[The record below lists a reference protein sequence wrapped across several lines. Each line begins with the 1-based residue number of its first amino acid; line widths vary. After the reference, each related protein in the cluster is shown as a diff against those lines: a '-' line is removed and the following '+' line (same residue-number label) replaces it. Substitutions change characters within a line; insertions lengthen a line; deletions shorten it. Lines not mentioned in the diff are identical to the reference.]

1 MKSFRSPAAGQDAHS
16 DLDSGITFPVIPGSP
31 EWWSRYWRRAAAI
44 GAVTILLIGTHI
56 PKLVIGQPGDGP
68 DKLLHFFA
76 FAMITLLL
84 RISDLGRTT
93 RRTAVIAGLLALFD
107 EVTQEIPGLH
117 RSFDLLDLVADAGG
131 IAVAL
136 AWCRALGP
144 PRRGSVAHHL
154 ESRRRFAAV
163 RLLLASIQNWIHIGI
178 AGAFGAMLGGVFL
191 GVFGRNPVIGPVTMI
206 VVGGMSG
213 FIAGVVAVVEAG
225 RRHSIRR
232 IDAERRC
239 LWCLQVLPDSN
250 SGEEA
255 VRCQCGTVDPGLP
268 VTGGLRPRRV
278 AFRIAGLLIV
288 IAILAMLGY
297 VILLRLGP
305 AVPFLRRGLVWYTGL
320 GASTSMAFDAIGL
333 GLVGALLMGRSRR
346 LAAIES
352 ESEGQHC
359 FQCGQDLRGVSLDQ
373 TRGRCPECGAEFHAV
388 WADSMA
394 VTGSS
399 GDNAER

>member
-1 MKSFRSPAAGQDAHS
+1 MNSFRSPAAGQDAHS
-16 DLDSGITFPVIPGSP
+16 DLDSGTTFSVIPGSP
-31 EWWSRYWRRAAAI
+31 EWWSRCWRRAAAI
-44 GAVTILLIGTHI
+44 GAITILLIGTHI

-93 RRTAVIAGLLALFD
+93 RRTAMIAGLLALFD
-107 EVTQEIPGLH
+107 EITQEIPGLY

-136 AWCRALGP
+136 AWCKALGP

-154 ESRRRFAAV
+154 ESRRRFAAI
-163 RLLLASIQNWIHIGI
+163 RLLLASVQNWIHIGI
-178 AGAFGAMLGGVFL
+178 AGALGAMLGGVLL
-191 GVFGRNPVIGPVTMI
+191 GVFGRNPVIGPVTMV

-213 FIAGVVAVVEAG
+213 LIAGVVAVVEAG

-239 LWCLQVLPDSN
+239 LFCLQTLPDSN
-250 SGEEA
+250 SGEERI
-255 VRCQCGTVDPGLP
+255 RCECGAVDPGLP

-288 IAILAMLGY
+288 IAVLAILGY

-359 FQCGQDLRGVSLDQ
+359 LQCGQDLRGVSLDQ
-373 TRGRCPECGAEFHAV
+373 AQGRCPECGAEFHAV

-394 VTGSS
+394 VRGSS
-399 GDNAER
+399 GDNVG